1 MDVIRH
7 DAETDHGVI
16 LMKVQEIRTLAKG
29 RGLKPGR
36 LAKTDLVRMLQKE
49 EGNFDCFG
57 KAGSHCDHL
66 ECKYHKWC
74 LSLSNLDL
82 NVENYNYPPC

>member
-1 MDVIRH
+1 MKIILPGAVFAGDLGPLKSR
-7 DAETDHGVI
+7 EVI

-49 EGNFDCFG
+49 EGNFDCFATAV
-57 KAGSHCDHL
+57 AGDCDQL
-66 ECKYHKWC
+66 GCMWREDCFRAATKMD
-74 LSLSNLDL
+74 S
-82 NVENYNYPPC
+82 